1 MKWSDCLDWMPGI
14 VSNRCRGL
22 VLAVCTIVCLSNAG
36 PSHAQVLNQ
45 QLVNMLANNCANLG
59 GVGGSYGP
67 NLNPIC
73 QGAAG
78 VPSGAG
84 GGGAAS
90 VQTAAVSILNRSILQ
105 RLEEER
111 AESGQT
117 GAAASAML
125 ANPFGVLMP
134 GLFGTPGVATS
145 GSPQSGTG
153 SAVFNTASSSRW
165 HGIGFFAS
173 GLVEALDRKIGAFQD
188 GYKSSIHG
196 FTVGADY
203 RMSKQSTV
211 GLAFSYANTDGDF
224 RSGGNFSTN
233 AYTVT
238 VFGSYYPT
246 DRTFAQ
252 VNGAIT
258 INNFKVTRATNL
270 DFVAG
275 GAGGPIVGNSS
286 STSNGNMFR
295 LGALTGYDHPIGMF
309 TVGPRAG
316 FNYSRTHVAG
326 YEEQGNTGL
335 ELAYDSQYVESFQSV
350 LGVQGSAAFSTPA
363 GVFVPQVNADYI
375 HEFENSQ
382 RFIVAHF
389 VEDLKSS
396 PTRFTF
402 QNDVPVRNYFN
413 LGTGLIA
420 VLPGGFQP
428 FINFRAMVGN
438 NQFHN
443 YAGTFGLRVEL

>member
-1 MKWSDCLDWMPGI
+1 MKWSECL
-14 VSNRCRGL
+14 NRML
-22 VLAVCTIVCLSNAG
+22 VPASSQRTQLVVASCAIMLLIDTGYSR
-36 PSHAQVLNQ
+36 AQVLNQ

-67 NLNPIC
+67 HLNPIC

-78 VPSGAG
+78 VPSAAG
-84 GGGAAS
+84 GGGAS
-90 VQTAAVSILNRSILQ
+90 SLQTAAVSIFNRSILQ
-105 RLEEER
+105 RMEVER
-111 AESGQT
+111 AESGQS

-134 GLFGTPGVATS
+134 GLFGSPGVATP

-153 SAVFNTASSSRW
+153 SAMFNTASSGRW
-165 HGIGFFAS
+165 HGVGFFAS
-173 GLVEALDRKIGAFQD
+173 GLVETLDRKIGTFQD

-246 DRTFAQ
+246 DRTFVQ

-258 INNFKVTRATNL
+258 INNFKVTRSTNL

-275 GAGGPIVGNSS
+275 GANGPIVGNSS
-286 STSNGNMFR
+286 STSKGNVFR
-295 LGALTGYDHPIGMF
+295 LGALSGYDHPIGMF
-309 TVGPRAG
+309 TLGPRAG
-316 FNYSRTHVAG
+316 FNYSRTYIAG
-326 YEEQGNTGL
+326 YEEQGTTGL
-335 ELAYDSQYVESFQSV
+335 ELGYDAQYVESFQSV
-350 LGVQGSAAFSTPA
+350 LGAQGSAAFSTPV
-363 GVFVPQVNADYI
+363 GVFVTQVNADYI

-382 RFIVAHF
+382 RFIFAHF
-389 VEDLKSS
+389 VEDLKPS

-413 LGTGLIA
+413 LGTGLVA

-443 YAGTFGLRVEL
+443 YAGTFGVRAEL